1 MRSIIILGVV
11 LLFCSCNS
19 RKIPLECTTVIG
31 QLLFSNSEIQFGEVG
46 VGKIGF
52 GTLKIC
58 NPTNKEV
65 RVRLFNRLAELHLIK
80 FEECAVKNDDEE
92 FVLQSF
98 ETKLCHF
105 EFVTSDTLM
114 IGSYLKNIFF
124 EINGELHLKPIEIKV
139 VICEKRDSLNLREL
153 KESPIIRLEY
163 DTLSFGVIKGNL
175 PVVKVINIKNCGN
188 RDLIIRKIETDCTC
202 TASIIE
208 KRVIASNMSAPL
220 EIMLK
225 PMGRK
230 GKQNRTITI
239 FSNDVMKPVVKVPL
253 QGYVE

>member
-1 MRSIIILGVV
+1 MRFVIILGVV

-19 RKIPLECTTVIG
+19 KRISFECTTVIG
-31 QLLFSNSEIQFGEVG
+31 QLLFSNSEIQFEKIG
-46 VGKIGF
+46 VDEIGF

-58 NPTNKEV
+58 NPTDKEV
-65 RVRLFNRLAELHLIK
+65 RIRLFNRLAELHLVK
-80 FEECAVKNDDEE
+80 FGEYAVKNDNEE

-105 EFVTSDTLM
+105 EFTTSDTLM

-124 EINGELHLKPIEIKV
+124 EINGELYLKPIEVKA
-139 VICEKRDSLNLREL
+139 VIYEKRDFLHLREL

-163 DTLSFGVIKGNL
+163 DTLSFGVIKDNL
-175 PVVKVINIKNCGN
+175 PVIKVMNIKNCGK

-202 TASIIE
+202 TASIVE
-208 KRVIASNMSAPL
+208 KRVIASNLSVPL
-220 EIMLK
+220 EIMFK

-239 FSNDVMKPVVKVPL
+239 FSNDVMNPVIKDYL
-253 QGYVE
+253 RGYIE